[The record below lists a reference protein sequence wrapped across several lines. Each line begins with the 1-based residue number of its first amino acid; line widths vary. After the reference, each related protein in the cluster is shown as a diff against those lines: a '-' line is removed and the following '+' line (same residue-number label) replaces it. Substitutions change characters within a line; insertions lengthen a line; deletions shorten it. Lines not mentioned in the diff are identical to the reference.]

1 MKSQIKAI
9 VQKYVHDDVQADIAS
24 TEILNLIFESRILTT
39 TEDLRNELIRAIHFE
54 FFGDGEPDD

>member
-9 VQKYVHDDVQADIAS
+9 VQKYVHDDVQVDIAS

-39 TEDLRNELIRAIHFE
+39 TEDLRTDLIRAVNYE
-54 FFGDGEPDD
+54 LLGDGEPDD

>member
-39 TEDLRNELIRAIHFE
+39 TEDLRTDLIRAVNYE
-54 FFGDGEPDD
+54 LLGDGEPDD

>member
-9 VQKYVHDDVQADIAS
+9 VQKYVHDDVQVDIAS

-39 TEDLRNELIRAIHFE
+39 TEDLRNDLIRAVNIE
-54 FFGDGEPDD
+54 LFGDGEPDD